1 MKQDQL
7 FSEHFDFALIVKKSL
22 KLYLRVYCLHQNNM
36 RSLYAIHGCTLYN
49 LPCTLYITCDKVN
62 VEYSD

>member
-22 KLYLRVYCLHQNNM
+22 KLFHFGALKWMNFRKELSILDH
-36 RSLYAIHGCTLYN
+36 SGL
-49 LPCTLYITCDKVN
+49 
-62 VEYSD
+62 